1 MRSTEPKQ
9 KGKAM
14 TIKRQAVVREW
25 SWRGAIALVQASAA
39 LVYGAAIICH
49 IGY

>member
-1 MRSTEPKQ
+1 
-9 KGKAM
+9 M
-14 TIKRQAVVREW
+14 TTKRNAVTEW
-25 SWRGAIALVQASAA
+25 SWRVAIAIVQASAI